1 MISRRMKYNNNIVI
15 ENNIES
21 TNILWDVHN
30 SGNDN
35 IVNVNKD
42 EFVNLLLLKKM
53 MVLIR

>member
-1 MISRRMKYNNNIVI
+1 MISRRMKYNNDIVI